1 MITDTVLR
9 TLRAALADAE
19 ERLTAAQLDVEAYR
33 QLLAYAERHTS
44 NREHAPSWSAF
55 TPTPSTPQTA
65 VLPPELSYGDTAHS
79 DPSHREG
86 A

>member
-1 MITDTVLR
+1 MITDAVLR

-33 QLLAYAERHTS
+33 KLLAYAERHADKRDHVS
-44 NREHAPSWSAF
+44 SWSAF
-55 TPTPSTPQTA
+55 TPTAPSQTA
-65 VLPPELSYGDTAHS
+65 VLPPELSYGDAAHS